1 MVLSLC
7 CLMWQIVKKEATVL
21 SLTTIFSYIL
31 NIRTPILDITQIKNA
46 DNKCILII
54 INDSYVCLKC
64 MSSVLKDFQL

>member
-1 MVLSLC
+1 M
-7 CLMWQIVKKEATVL
+7 L